1 MSELL
6 PEDGL
11 PEGESGSAG
20 PQEGVVRGD
29 VLLACEDIVKVFP
42 GVRALDGVGLRLT
55 AGSVH
60 ALLGENGAGKSTLI
74 KVITGVHTPDGG
86 RLVRR
91 GEEIHLRSPL
101 EAARAG
107 IGVVH
112 QERNLIPGFS
122 VAENITLQNPPS
134 RRGLVDREAMTAP
147 AERCLAEL
155 GLDIDPHRPVR
166 ELSVA
171 QQQLVEIAKALYTES
186 RVLLL
191 DEPTASLSPQEAE
204 RLFDVIRRL
213 TERGTCVVFV
223 SHKLEEVFAVCDT
236 VTVLRDGRS
245 VLESA
250 PLAAHTQDDVVT
262 LMVGRTHAVT
272 DMAPRTVDTSAAPA
286 LSLTGVSTAAGHE
299 DISLS
304 VRPGEIVGL
313 YGLVGAGRSEL
324 IKAVLGLDRVTG
336 GEIQVYGRTAKIGS
350 PREALHE
357 YGIGYLTEN
366 RKEEGVFLEQPI
378 VRNITVTVWK
388 RLARALGYVSSRE
401 EQGVS
406 EDLVDRLSI
415 RVSGLQQNAGELSGG
430 NQQKVSLAKWLAADT
445 KLLVVDEPTV
455 GVDVRTKHAFHE
467 LIWELARGGLPILLI
482 SSDLAEMITLADR
495 VVVMADHRIRGEVD
509 NDHDYDRMSGQI
521 IRIIHDRA
529 VSVVSPVPTK
539 SATL

>member
-1 MSELL
+1 MSE
-6 PEDGL
+6 
-11 PEGESGSAG
+11 
-20 PQEGVVRGD
+20 
-29 VLLACEDIVKVFP
+29 VLLECDQIVKVFP

-74 KVITGVHTPDGG
+74 KVITGVHAPDGG
-86 RLVRR
+86 RLLK
-91 GEEIHLRSPL
+91 GGQEIQPRSPL
-101 EAARAG
+101 DAMRAG

-147 AERCLAEL
+147 ARHCLAEL
-155 GLDIDPHRPVR
+155 GLDIDPHQLVS

-171 QQQLVEIAKALYTES
+171 QQQLVEIAKALHTDS
-186 RVLLL
+186 KVLLL

-204 RLFDVIRRL
+204 RLFDVVRRL

-250 PLAAHTQDDVVT
+250 PLAEHTQDDVVT
-262 LMVGRTHAVT
+262 LMVGRAHAVT
-272 DMAPRTVDTSAAPA
+272 AMTPRPVDTSATPA
-286 LSLTGVSTAAGHE
+286 LSLTGLSTASGHR
-299 DISLS
+299 DISLD
-304 VRPGEIVGL
+304 VLPGEIVGL

-324 IKAVLGLDRVTG
+324 VKAVLGLDRVTG
-336 GEIQVYGRTAKIGS
+336 GEIRVYGEPARIGS
-350 PREALHE
+350 PRRALHG

-378 VRNITVTVWK
+378 LRNITVTVWRK
-388 RLARALGYVSSRE
+388 LANALGYVPARRE
-401 EQGVS
+401 RETA
-406 EDLVDRLSI
+406 EDLVERLGI
-415 RVSGLQQNAGELSGG
+415 RISGLTQNAGELSGG
-430 NQQKVSLAKWLAADT
+430 NQQKVSLSKWLAADT
-445 KLLVVDEPTV
+445 RLLVVDEPTV

-482 SSDLAEMITLADR
+482 SSDLAEMVTLADR
-495 VVVMADHRIRGEVD
+495 VVVMAGHRIRGEVA
-509 NDHDYDRMSGQI
+509 NDHDYGRMSGRI
-521 IRIIHDRA
+521 IRMIHDRPA
-529 VSVVSPVPTK
+529 VAG
-539 SATL
+539 SAKGPAT

>member
-1 MSELL
+1 MSE
-6 PEDGL
+6 
-11 PEGESGSAG
+11 
-20 PQEGVVRGD
+20 
-29 VLLACEDIVKVFP
+29 VLLECDRIVKVFP

-74 KVITGVHTPDGG
+74 KVITGVHAPDGG
-86 RLVRR
+86 RLLR
-91 GEEIHLRSPL
+91 GGREIHPRSPL
-101 EAARAG
+101 DATRAG

-147 AERCLAEL
+147 ALRCLAEL
-155 GLDIDPHRPVR
+155 GLDIDPHLPVS

-171 QQQLVEIAKALYTES
+171 QQQLVEIAKALHTES

-204 RLFDVIRRL
+204 RLFDVVRRL
-213 TERGTCVVFV
+213 TARGTCVVFV

-250 PLAAHTQDDVVT
+250 PLAEHTQDDVVT
-262 LMVGRTHAVT
+262 LMVGRAHAVT
-272 DMAPRTVDTSAAPA
+272 AMTPRPVDMSAAPA
-286 LSLTGVSTAAGHE
+286 LSLTGLSTASGHR
-299 DISLS
+299 DISLD

-324 IKAVLGLDRVTG
+324 VKAVLGLDRVTG
-336 GEIQVYGRTAKIGS
+336 GEIRVYGEPVRIGS
-350 PREALHE
+350 PRQALHE

-378 VRNITVTVWK
+378 LRNITVTVWR
-388 RLARALGYVSSRE
+388 RLANAFGYVPSRRE
-401 EQGVS
+401 RETA
-406 EDLVDRLSI
+406 EDLVERLGI
-415 RVSGLQQNAGELSGG
+415 RISGLGQNAGELSGG
-430 NQQKVSLAKWLAADT
+430 NQQKVSLSKWLAADT
-445 KLLVVDEPTV
+445 RLLVVDEPTV

-482 SSDLAEMITLADR
+482 SSDLAEMVTLADR
-495 VVVMADHRIRGEVD
+495 VVVMAGHRIRGEVA
-509 NDHDYDRMSGQI
+509 NDHDYERMSGRI
-521 IRIIHDRA
+521 IRVIHDRA
-529 VSVVSPVPTK
+529 DEAEPAK
-539 SATL
+539 GGAA

>member
-1 MSELL
+1 MSN
-6 PEDGL
+6 
-11 PEGESGSAG
+11 
-20 PQEGVVRGD
+20 
-29 VLLACEDIVKVFP
+29 VLLRCEDIVKVFP
-42 GVRALDGVGLRLT
+42 GVRALDGVGLTLT
-55 AGSVH
+55 AGTVH

-74 KVITGVHTPDGG
+74 KVITGVHAPDGG
-86 RLVRR
+86 RLTWR
-91 GEEIHLRSPL
+91 GEEIQLRSPL
-101 EAARAG
+101 EATRAG

-122 VAENITLQNPPS
+122 VAENITLQDPPS

-155 GLDIDPHRPVR
+155 GLDLDPHRLVR

-171 QQQLVEIAKALYTES
+171 QQQLVEIAKALYTDS

-204 RLFDVIRRL
+204 HLFDVVRRL
-213 TERGTCVVFV
+213 TARGTCVVFV

-236 VTVLRDGRS
+236 VTVLRDGNS

-250 PLAAHTQDDVVT
+250 SLDDHTQDDVVS
-262 LMVGRTHAVT
+262 LMVGRAHTVS
-272 DMAPRTVDTSAAPA
+272 DMTPRTFDASADPA
-286 LSLTGVSTAAGHE
+286 LSLTAIATASGHE
-299 DISLS
+299 DVSLE

-324 IKAVLGLDRVTG
+324 VKAVLGLDRVTA
-336 GEIQVYGRTAKIGS
+336 GEIRVYGESARIRS
-350 PREALHE
+350 PREALHT

-388 RLARALGYVSSRE
+388 KIARALGRVSARQERE
-401 EQGVS
+401 VAQ
-406 EDLVDRLSI
+406 DLIDRLGI
-415 RVSGLQQNAGELSGG
+415 RVAGPEQNAGELSGG

-445 KLLVVDEPTV
+445 RLLIVDEPTV

-467 LIWELARGGLPILLI
+467 LIWDLARDGLPILLI
-482 SSDLAEMITLADR
+482 SSDLAEMVTLADR
-495 VVVMADHRIRGEVD
+495 VVVMAGHRVRGEVA
-509 NDHDYDRMSGQI
+509 NDHDYERMSGKI
-521 IRIIHDRA
+521 IRIIHDKA
-529 VSVVSPVPTK
+529 G
-539 SATL
+539 AAA

>member
-1 MSELL
+1 MS
-6 PEDGL
+6 
-11 PEGESGSAG
+11 
-20 PQEGVVRGD
+20 D
-29 VLLACEDIVKVFP
+29 VLLECDDIVKVFP
-42 GVRALDGVGLRLT
+42 GVRALDGVRLRLT

-86 RLVRR
+86 RLTWR
-91 GEEIHLRSPL
+91 GEEIRLRSPL
-101 EAARAG
+101 EATHAG

-112 QERNLIPGFS
+112 QERNLIPDFS
-122 VAENITLQNPPS
+122 VAENITLQSPPS
-134 RRGLVDREAMTAP
+134 RRGLVDRKAMTAP
-147 AERCLAEL
+147 ALHCLAEL
-155 GLDIDPHRPVR
+155 GLDIDPHQPVR

-191 DEPTASLSPQEAE
+191 DEPTASLSPQESE
-204 RLFDVIRRL
+204 HLFDVVRRL
-213 TERGTCVVFV
+213 TARGTCVVFV
-223 SHKLEEVFAVCDT
+223 SHKLEEVFAICDT

-250 PLAAHTQDDVVT
+250 PLAEHTQDDVVT
-262 LMVGRTHAVT
+262 LMVGRAHAVT
-272 DMAPRTVDTSAAPA
+272 DMTPRTVDMSAAPA
-286 LSLTGVSTAAGHE
+286 LSLDGLSTAAGHE
-299 DISLS
+299 DVSLD

-324 IKAVLGLDRVTG
+324 VKAVLGLDRVTG
-336 GEIQVYGRTAKIGS
+336 GEIRVYGEAAKIGS
-350 PREALHE
+350 PREALHT

-388 RLARALGYVSSRE
+388 KLARALGHVSSRRE
-401 EQGVS
+401 KEIS
-406 EDLVDRLSI
+406 EDLVARLGI
-415 RVSGLQQNAGELSGG
+415 RVSGLEQHAGELSGG

-445 KLLVVDEPTV
+445 RLLVVDEPTV

-467 LIWELARGGLPILLI
+467 LLWELARGGLPILLI

-495 VVVMADHRIRGEVD
+495 VVVMADHHVRGEVE
-509 NDHDYDRMSGQI
+509 NDHDYDRMSGKI
-521 IRIIHDRA
+521 IRMIHE
-529 VSVVSPVPTK
+529 SS
-539 SATL
+539 SAQPARSGTA